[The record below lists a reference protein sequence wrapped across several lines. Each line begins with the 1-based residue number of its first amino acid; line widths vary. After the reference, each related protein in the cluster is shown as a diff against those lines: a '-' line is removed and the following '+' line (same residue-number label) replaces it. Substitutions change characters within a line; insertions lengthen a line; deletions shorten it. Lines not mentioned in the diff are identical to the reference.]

1 LANYEV
7 VKILLD
13 AGADPNICNA
23 DGTSPLAT
31 AFCVAFADKAEV
43 STVSVAQEGL
53 GQSQSPAASVTRRRQ
68 AEKIIEELFR
78 RGARAEAGSGQSYL
92 KLLKT
97 ALYGNSTSILA
108 SLLAPR
114 ADADDAPLVAM
125 EALVSDSSELL
136 NYLLNM
142 RKRKNTQLDRLKQLL
157 TLFIDGRQSGGGAD
171 HEDPGVGANLT
182 IACRLDVNMTRAG
195 RTPVHDLVLASV
207 FAVANASK
215 AVGALPHASLAFER
229 ELIDFLVAK
238 GAQIN
243 QPDQNTGFTPLVS
256 AGTRWLLVSSSY
268 YPALLTT
275 HATAHS
281 SVGPQPAEGKHRLLL
296 SGPGLESDRPPALP
310 RGGALAHHSRQGSFP
325 RHAYA

>member
-1 LANYEV
+1 
-7 VKILLD
+7 
-13 AGADPNICNA
+13 
-23 DGTSPLAT
+23 
-31 AFCVAFADKAEV
+31 VAFADKAEV

-256 AGTRWLLVSSSY
+256 AGTCWLLVFSSCYS
-268 YPALLTT
+268 ALLTA
-275 HATAHS
+275 HATAHL
-281 SVGPQPAEGKHRLLL
+281 SVGPQSAEGKHRLLL

-310 RGGALAHHSRQGSFP
+310 RGGALAHHS
-325 RHAYA
+325 